1 MPGVLIFPFRAQQV
15 GAVGPGVLEKE
26 CRCVANSSDG
36 NAFQGSKQSKSSK
49 FSAAE
54 LEPRTSDYLA
64 TVHSSGETLVFRM
77 ANSKEGCKAVYI
89 YPRKRTGLLP
99 KKSAV
104 D

>member
-1 MPGVLIFPFRAQQV
+1 MAS
-15 GAVGPGVLEKE
+15 
-26 CRCVANSSDG
+26 SSDG

-54 LEPRTSDYLA
+54 LEPRTSDYLT
-64 TVHSSGETLVFRM
+64 TVHSPGEALVLRM
-77 ANSKEGCKAVYI
+77 ADSREGSKVAYI
-89 YPRKRTGLLP
+89 YPRKRAGLLP